1 MRKIFTLLSLIF
13 VCAVT
18 SFAQLTYTLS
28 PTTATSASA
37 AASPWTFSNSCSV
50 TNANSKTYSTG
61 SITTPVTFSG
71 IKFSAGTQYTITFP
85 STISLKSISFYGY
98 DNYSG
103 KRSYFSEM
111 NGVASTDTTINFL
124 TAKTIT
130 DATTSPVTTVAVMS
144 TVTYDYSS
152 APLSV
157 SSFTFTPAGNQIVVT
172 ATITYS
178 AITTGLDATTAADSN
193 KSVDVY
199 SIDGRRIRTNITR
212 KLAVETLTPGVY
224 VIDKKKVVVT
234 RNTVEL

>member
-1 MRKIFTLLSLIF
+1 MRKIFTLLSFIL
-13 VCAVT
+13 VCAGT

-71 IKFSAGTQYTITFP
+71 IKFSAGTQYTINFP
-85 STISLKSISFYGY
+85 STISFKSISFYGY
-98 DNYSG
+98 DNYAG

-111 NGVASTDTTINFL
+111 NGVASTDSTVNFL
-124 TAKTIT
+124 AAKNGST
-130 DATTSPVTTVAVMS
+130 AVMS

-178 AITTGLDATTAADSN
+178 TITTGLDLTTTDVDNN
-193 KSVDVY
+193 KLVDVY
-199 SIDGRRIRTNITR
+199 AIDGRRVCSNITR
-212 KLAVETLTPGVY
+212 KLAIEKLTPGIY
-224 VIDKKKVVVT
+224 IIDKKKVVVT
-234 RNTVEL
+234 RNTVD

>member
-37 AASPWTFSNSCSV
+37 AASPWTFSNGCSV

-71 IKFSAGTQYTITFP
+71 IKFSAVTQYTITFP

-111 NGVASTDTTINFL
+111 NGVASTDSTINFL
-124 TAKTIT
+124 TSKNG
-130 DATTSPVTTVAVMS
+130 SVAVMS

-178 AITTGLDATTAADSN
+178 TLTTGLDATTAVDSN

-199 SIDGRRIRTNITR
+199 SIDGRRIRTNIAR

-224 VIDKKKVVVT
+224 IIDKKKVVVT
-234 RNTVEL
+234 RNTVDL

>member
-1 MRKIFTLLSLIF
+1 MRKVFTLLSFIL
-13 VCAVT
+13 VCAGT

-28 PTTATSASA
+28 PSTATSASA

-50 TNANSKTYSTG
+50 TNANSKTYFTG

-111 NGVASTDTTINFL
+111 NGVASTDSTINFL
-124 TAKTIT
+124 TAKNG
-130 DATTSPVTTVAVMS
+130 SVAVMS

-178 AITTGLDATTAADSN
+178 AITTGLDATTAVDSN

-224 VIDKKKVVVT
+224 IIDKKKVVVT
-234 RNTVEL
+234 RNTVDL

>member
-1 MRKIFTLLSLIF
+1 MRKVFTLLSFIL
-13 VCAVT
+13 VCAGT

-28 PTTATSASA
+28 PSTATSASA

-111 NGVASTDTTINFL
+111 NGVASTDSTINFL
-124 TAKTIT
+124 TAKNG
-130 DATTSPVTTVAVMS
+130 SVAVMS

-224 VIDKKKVVVT
+224 IIDKKKVVVT
-234 RNTVEL
+234 RNTVDL